1 MHAFGRVVSMF
12 AVKKNELLA
21 FAQLRSLRNWRLLGV
36 KDVLTIGLRVSRRR
50 TVKHAVDPRL
60 AVVLGVKSK
69 PSQEAQDARL

>member
-36 KDVLTIGLRVSRRR
+36 KDVLTIE
-50 TVKHAVDPRL
+50 P
-60 AVVLGVKSK
+60 
-69 PSQEAQDARL
+69 